1 MPLPKLSQNIMEVTA
16 MSMAENPIKYL
27 TDGLDEISAED
38 ETLSIFLYRASQH
51 KDMTLTEREAFLRGS
66 LAVYLLLR
74 NQAQADELDK
84 QWS

>member
-1 MPLPKLSQNIMEVTA
+1 MPLPKLSQQIMEVTA
-16 MSMAENPIKYL
+16 MSMAENPVNYLIKA
-27 TDGLDEISAED
+27 LDEISESD
-38 ETLSIFLYRASQH
+38 EVLSSFLYRASKH
-51 KDMTLTEREAFLRGS
+51 LDMTVKEREAFLRGS